1 MIGLSLSARL
11 LLDGCHCHAVSAAGW
26 LPRQWRYAW
35 VDRLPAWLDRWR
47 TRSRAHSADSRVR
60 GWMRFPRGSV
70 LFPCD
75 LLHASV
81 AARVTGCAWPG
92 SSSRLPVLGDECD
105 YCTSIVI
112 SNSRAC
118 VHICDREQPW
128 WQRPRECR
136 DEGQQ
141 HAFNA
146 HSIRRDNETVVTYSN
161 LPPRKVSEASVSQR
175 SASRTLTASNYLV
188 SPF

>member
-11 LLDGCHCHAVSAAGW
+11 LLDGCHAVSAASW
-26 LPRQWRYAW
+26 LPRQWRCAW

-47 TRSRAHSADSRVR
+47 TRSRAHSAGSRVR

-92 SSSRLPVLGDECD
+92 SSSRLRVLGNECD

-112 SNSRAC
+112 SNSRALTC
-118 VHICDREQPW
+118 IYVIENSLGGSGP
-128 WQRPRECR
+128 
-136 DEGQQ
+136 
-141 HAFNA
+141 ANA
-146 HSIRRDNETVVTYSN
+146 HVALSLSSAATAAAVVAGSVA
-161 LPPRKVSEASVSQR
+161 LGQRKVIVFRGRMA
-175 SASRTLTASNYLV
+175 
-188 SPF
+188 

>member
-11 LLDGCHCHAVSAAGW
+11 LLDGCHAVSAAGW
-26 LPRQWRYAW
+26 LPRQWRCVW
-35 VDRLPAWLDRWR
+35 VDRLPVWLDRWR

-128 WQRPRECR
+128 WQRPRECP
-136 DEGQQ
+136 
-141 HAFNA
+141 
-146 HSIRRDNETVVTYSN
+146 RRS
-161 LPPRKVSEASVSQR
+161 LPLLRRHRKKIEYMYA
-175 SASRTLTASNYLV
+175 
-188 SPF
+188 